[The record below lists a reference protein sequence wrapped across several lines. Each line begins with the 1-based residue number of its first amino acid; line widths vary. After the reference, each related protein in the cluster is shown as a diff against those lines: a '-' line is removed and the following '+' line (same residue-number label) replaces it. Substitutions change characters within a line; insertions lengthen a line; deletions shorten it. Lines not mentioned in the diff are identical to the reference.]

1 MGLDDLKHFIL
12 NLFNKQEKDNKNSNI
27 INDKAFRPIDDLL
40 PLLVNGTLP
49 GINEVS
55 NHSMTAYQKEVMY
68 NNIAKRSTFLKL
80 RQNDQIAHNST
91 TDEFA
96 ADDFML
102 VISGTFKLINY
113 KYYNKREEKYIDHT
127 TSKTGK
133 SIKLI
138 CPFYGLGGPKHL
150 IIS

>member
-55 NHSMTAYQKEVMY
+55 NHSMM
-68 NNIAKRSTFLKL
+68 
-80 RQNDQIAHNST
+80 
-91 TDEFA
+91 
-96 ADDFML
+96 
-102 VISGTFKLINY
+102 
-113 KYYNKREEKYIDHT
+113 
-127 TSKTGK
+127 
-133 SIKLI
+133 
-138 CPFYGLGGPKHL
+138 
-150 IIS
+150 